1 MSQWLLQV
9 LNRYGKNG
17 LHSLYEPCLW
27 TLLLRAR
34 SIKAL
39 STHLAAVPRSI
50 HLSHLPLRHLEI
62 FVCSR
67 CTHSL
72 ALLLYDISHNCTL
85 ESFTLAFNPIDG
97 VKGMR
102 DSLQLPDMHLRSMP
116 SLKHVRLDS
125 CFPVGELSL
134 PDDCSLFLEA
144 VCIKDIMWDQH
155 WEKLQRHT
163 IILRLNTAELV
174 DRPGG
179 LQSFSKL
186 QYLELKA
193 KGNWTQDLAGL
204 QHVPHVKVI
213 ADGKYIM
220 PSTGGSWES
229 LEIFVFGKLDASLF
243 GVESFVRDIRSF
255 TLMSESQHEAS
266 QELMRKIQDECLRQ
280 GKACH
285 VVQHHD
291 KQCGKRGAPKGKLV
305 DYVIL
310 STSKERAEKFPL
322 VYYIY
327 GGPLVSFE
335 RGKTLADPEDFWP
348 CDPCASVRRTY

>member
-9 LNRYGKNG
+9 LNKYGKNG

-27 TLLLRAR
+27 ALLLRAR
-34 SIKAL
+34 SLTAL

-72 ALLLYDISHNCTL
+72 ALLLCDVSHNCTL

-97 VKGMR
+97 FKGMR

-116 SLKHVRLDS
+116 SLKHVRLEN

-134 PDDCSLFLEA
+134 PDDCFLFLEV
-144 VCIKDIMWDQH
+144 VCGKDIMWNQH
-155 WEKLQRHT
+155 WEKLQSHT
-163 IILRLNTAELV
+163 TVLRLNTSEFV

-193 KGNWTQDLAGL
+193 KGNWTQDLAGSSCQGNCGWQIHNAINRRL
-204 QHVPHVKVI
+204 
-213 ADGKYIM
+213 M
-220 PSTGGSWES
+220 
-229 LEIFVFGKLDASLF
+229 GKLGDLCVWQARCQSIRC
-243 GVESFVRDIRSF
+243 GVLCEGHKELHNHVR
-255 TLMSESQHEAS
+255 EPA
-266 QELMRKIQDECLRQ
+266 
-280 GKACH
+280 
-285 VVQHHD
+285 
-291 KQCGKRGAPKGKLV
+291 
-305 DYVIL
+305 
-310 STSKERAEKFPL
+310 
-322 VYYIY
+322 
-327 GGPLVSFE
+327 
-335 RGKTLADPEDFWP
+335 
-348 CDPCASVRRTY
+348 